1 MNTAIDTKNQSKNQL
16 DTQTA
21 KDFTLQNLSLTCP
34 KIIVIGASTGGP
46 HALGTLLP
54 LIAPYIN
61 KIPVVIVLHMPA
73 DFVNIISAHIER
85 ATGLPTQAA
94 EHGQIPKPGHIY
106 FAPGHN
112 HLKLVQIG
120 GNVTFAKVDS
130 PPENFCKPSV
140 DVLFRSA
147 GHIYGNETLGIIL
160 TGLGCDGCAGSKSI
174 VSDKGSVIVQDEKTS
189 VVWGMPGSVAL
200 AGLASGIMSLD
211 EIAKYIS
218 KITHNGRKLQ

>member
-1 MNTAIDTKNQSKNQL
+1 MTALLNKNFSTKQN
-16 DTQTA
+16 DEIVTV
-21 KDFTLQNLSLTCP
+21 KDYTLQKLQFVKP

-54 LIAPYIN
+54 LIAPHIK

-73 DFVNIISAHIER
+73 DFVTIISSHIER
-85 ATGLPTQAA
+85 STGMPTLPA
-94 EHGQIPKPGHIY
+94 EHGQQPKPGHIY

-112 HLKLVQIG
+112 HLKLIQMNKNIV
-120 GNVTFAKVDS
+120 FSKVDS

-147 GHIYGNETLGIIL
+147 GHIYGAHTLGVIL
-160 TGLGCDGCAGSKSI
+160 TGLGCDGLSGCKSI
-174 VSDKGSVIVQDEKTS
+174 VEDKGTIIVQDEKSS

-200 AGLASGIMSLD
+200 GGYASAVLSLD
-211 EIAKYIS
+211 SIASHIAKLM
-218 KITHNGRKLQ
+218 H